1 LSKQL
6 YEIPVT
12 KEQFEQSV
20 ERWIGRLYNKPSGG
34 LICGFCEAQ
43 AIESAIKE
51 DYISCSCCGLY
62 PKICG
67 HVNSVYEHWVYGN
80 HYNDDHKKQQ
90 ACLELLE
97 GLYDYG
103 VKHGFIDPCGDC
115 ALGQECV
122 CVNTSVE

>member
-1 LSKQL
+1 LSEQS

-12 KEQFEQSV
+12 KEQFENTV
-20 ERWIGRLYNKPSGG
+20 DRWIKLMLG
-34 LICGFCEAQ
+34 LPCVNNEGNYIYCGFCDAMNADKTQSCNYCALIPKYCGGEKSAYNRWEIAEMKNQHKIAKQ
-43 AIESAIKE
+43 AA
-51 DYISCSCCGLY
+51 
-62 PKICG
+62 
-67 HVNSVYEHWVYGN
+67 
-80 HYNDDHKKQQ
+80 
-90 ACLELLE
+90 LELLE